1 MQKFSTNIGL
11 YLEQLK
17 INTYFCGIILNKNNV
32 MKLRL
37 LLGTLML
44 TAITANAQVATINE
58 NFNSFTTGNTTF
70 PQSQWSVVL
79 PTATGNPGPMM
90 IVFDDAVTAGN
101 KYIQSYSGANM
112 NTPQYLVS
120 PQIVAPTG
128 NTSVSFKARKN
139 SASAPVTIQ
148 VGLASSP
155 TDMTTFVGLGTATML
170 TTDTF
175 QTITVTVPSSSSS
188 YLVFR
193 TVNAVPAPHTAV
205 DIDDVV
211 YSTTAVLAVS
221 DSAKSKEEVQ
231 FAVNSENT
239 ALQFVAKKDPK
250 NIQIY
255 SAGAQKVAEG
265 KLHGRTFDIS
275 ALQTGVYYIIIETAE
290 GSVVKSKFIK
300 K

>member
-1 MQKFSTNIGL
+1 
-11 YLEQLK
+11 
-17 INTYFCGIILNKNNV
+17 

-37 LLGTLML
+37 LIGTLML
-44 TAITANAQVATINE
+44 SAITANAQVATINE
-58 NFNSFTTGNTTF
+58 NFNNFTSGNATF
-70 PQSQWSVVL
+70 PQSNWSSLL

-90 IVFDDAVTAGN
+90 IVFDDAVTTGN

-112 NTPQYLVS
+112 NTPQYLIS
-120 PQIVAPTG
+120 PQIVTPTG
-128 NTSVSFKARKN
+128 NKSVSFKARRN
-139 SASAPVTIQ
+139 AASAPVTIQ

-170 TTDTF
+170 TSDTF
-175 QTITVTVPSSSSS
+175 QTITVSIPSSSSS
-188 YLVFR
+188 YIVFK

-205 DIDDVV
+205 DIDDVRYDV
-211 YSTTAVLAVS
+211 TANLAVTDAS
-221 DSAKSKEEVQ
+221 KSKEEVK

-239 ALQFVAKKDPK
+239 TLQFVAKKDPK
-250 NIQIY
+250 NIEIY
-255 SAGAQKVAEG
+255 SAGAQKVAGG
-265 KLHGRTFDIS
+265 KLSDRSFDIS

>member
-1 MQKFSTNIGL
+1 
-11 YLEQLK
+11 
-17 INTYFCGIILNKNNV
+17 

-37 LLGTLML
+37 LFGTLML
-44 TAITANAQVATINE
+44 TAMTANAQVATINE
-58 NFNSFTTGNTTF
+58 TFDGFTSGNTTF
-70 PQSQWSVVL
+70 PQNQWSAVL
-79 PTATGNPGPMM
+79 PAASGNPGPMM
-90 IVFDDAVTAGN
+90 IVFNDTVTPGN

-139 SASAPVTIQ
+139 AASAPVMIQ
-148 VGLASSP
+148 VGLASNP
-155 TDMTTFVGLGTATML
+155 TDMTTFVGLGAATML
-170 TTDTF
+170 TSDTF
-175 QTITVTVPSSSSS
+175 QTFTVSVPSSSSS

-211 YSTTAVLAVS
+211 YNTTATLAVS
-221 DSAKSKEEVQ
+221 DAAKSKEAIK

-255 SAGAQKVAEG
+255 SSLGQNVAEG
-265 KLHGRTFDIS
+265 KLKGQTFDIS